1 MYIQTSGGFHETD
14 NEDIKIHTGKYRGI
28 EVLNGNRIQSRFR
41 KWFVKEL
48 IKAFDGENDVVVITF
63 DEKYNEK
70 GDPVQKFYSAD
81 NIDLEVMPNRHNSSQ
96 TF

>member
-1 MYIQTSGGFHETD
+1 MAIVF
-14 NEDIKIHTGKYRGI
+14 K
-28 EVLNGNRIQSRFR
+28 SRFR

-48 IKAFDGENDVVVITF
+48 IKAFDGEDDVVVITF

-81 NIDLEVMPNRHNSSQ
+81 NIDLEVMHKTATIQVKPFEELWARKNRDRIEHIFLKEPIENK
-96 TF
+96 TGN

>member
-1 MYIQTSGGFHETD
+1 MATAY
-14 NEDIKIHTGKYRGI
+14 K
-28 EVLNGNRIQSRFR
+28 SRFR

-48 IKAFDGENDVVVITF
+48 IKAFDGENDVNVITF

-81 NIDLEVMPNRHNSSQ
+81 NIDLEVLHKTATIQVKPFEELWVRKIENELS
-96 TF
+96 TYF

>member
-1 MYIQTSGGFHETD
+1 MAIVF
-14 NEDIKIHTGKYRGI
+14 K
-28 EVLNGNRIQSRFR
+28 SRFR

-81 NIDLEVMPNRHNSSQ
+81 NIDLEVLHKTATIQVKPFEELWVRKNRERVEHIFLKEPIENN
-96 TF
+96 TGN

>member
-1 MYIQTSGGFHETD
+1 MTVAY
-14 NEDIKIHTGKYRGI
+14 K
-28 EVLNGNRIQSRFR
+28 SRFR

-63 DEKYNEK
+63 DEKYNDK

-81 NIDLEVMPNRHNSSQ
+81 NIDLEVLHKTATIQVKPFEELWARKNRDRIEHIFLKDPIENK
-96 TF
+96 TGN

>member
-1 MYIQTSGGFHETD
+1 MAIVF
-14 NEDIKIHTGKYRGI
+14 K
-28 EVLNGNRIQSRFR
+28 SRFR

-81 NIDLEVMPNRHNSSQ
+81 NIDFEVMHKTATIQVKPFEELWVRKNRERVEHIFLKDPIENK
-96 TF
+96 TGN

>member
-1 MYIQTSGGFHETD
+1 MATAY
-14 NEDIKIHTGKYRGI
+14 K
-28 EVLNGNRIQSRFR
+28 SRFR
-41 KWFVKEL
+41 KGFVKEL

-81 NIDLEVMPNRHNSSQ
+81 NIDLEVLHKTATIQVKPFEELWARKNRDRIEHIFLKEPIENK
-96 TF
+96 TGN

>member
-1 MYIQTSGGFHETD
+1 MAIVF
-14 NEDIKIHTGKYRGI
+14 K
-28 EVLNGNRIQSRFR
+28 SRFR

-70 GDPVQKFYSAD
+70 GDPVQKFYSL
-81 NIDLEVMPNRHNSSQ
+81 I
-96 TF
+96 T

>member
-1 MYIQTSGGFHETD
+1 MAIVF
-14 NEDIKIHTGKYRGI
+14 K
-28 EVLNGNRIQSRFR
+28 SRFR

-81 NIDLEVMPNRHNSSQ
+81 NIDLEVMHKTATIQVKPFEELWVRKNRERVEHIFLKEPIENK
-96 TF
+96 TGN

>member
-1 MYIQTSGGFHETD
+1 MATAY
-14 NEDIKIHTGKYRGI
+14 K
-28 EVLNGNRIQSRFR
+28 SRFR

-81 NIDLEVMPNRHNSSQ
+81 NIDLEVLHKTATIQVKPFEELWVRNNRERVEHIFLKEPTENK
-96 TF
+96 TGN

>member
-1 MYIQTSGGFHETD
+1 MAIVF
-14 NEDIKIHTGKYRGI
+14 K
-28 EVLNGNRIQSRFR
+28 SRFR

-81 NIDLEVMPNRHNSSQ
+81 NIDLEVMHKTATIQVKPFEELWVRKNRERVEHIFLKESIENK
-96 TF
+96 TGN

>member
-1 MYIQTSGGFHETD
+1 MATRY
-14 NEDIKIHTGKYRGI
+14 K
-28 EVLNGNRIQSRFR
+28 SRFR

-81 NIDLEVMPNRHNSSQ
+81 NIDLEVLHKTATIQVKPFEELWVRKNRERVEHIFLKEPIENK
-96 TF
+96 TGN

>member
-1 MYIQTSGGFHETD
+1 MATAY
-14 NEDIKIHTGKYRGI
+14 K
-28 EVLNGNRIQSRFR
+28 SRFR

-81 NIDLEVMPNRHNSSQ
+81 NIDLEVLHKTSTIQVKPFEELWVRKNRERVEHIFLKEPIENK
-96 TF
+96 TGN

>member
-1 MYIQTSGGFHETD
+1 MAIVF
-14 NEDIKIHTGKYRGI
+14 K
-28 EVLNGNRIQSRFR
+28 SRFR

-81 NIDLEVMPNRHNSSQ
+81 NIDLEVMHKTATIQVKPFEELWVRKNRERVEHIFLKEPIENKAGN
-96 TF
+96 

>member
-1 MYIQTSGGFHETD
+1 MAIVF
-14 NEDIKIHTGKYRGI
+14 K
-28 EVLNGNRIQSRFR
+28 SRFR

-81 NIDLEVMPNRHNSSQ
+81 NIDLEVMHKTATIQVKPFEELWVRKIRERVEHIFLKEPIENKTGN
-96 TF
+96 

>member
-1 MYIQTSGGFHETD
+1 MAIVF
-14 NEDIKIHTGKYRGI
+14 K
-28 EVLNGNRIQSRFR
+28 SRFR

-81 NIDLEVMPNRHNSSQ
+81 NIDLEVLHKTATIQVKPFEELWVRKNRERVEHIFLKDPIENK
-96 TF
+96 TGN

>member
-1 MYIQTSGGFHETD
+1 MATAY
-14 NEDIKIHTGKYRGI
+14 K
-28 EVLNGNRIQSRFR
+28 SRFR

-70 GDPVQKFYSAD
+70 GYPVQKFYSAD
-81 NIDLEVMPNRHNSSQ
+81 NIDLEVLHKTATIQVKPFEELWVRKNRERVEHIFLKEPIENK
-96 TF
+96 TGN

>member
-1 MYIQTSGGFHETD
+1 MAIVF
-14 NEDIKIHTGKYRGI
+14 K
-28 EVLNGNRIQSRFR
+28 SRFR

-81 NIDLEVMPNRHNSSQ
+81 NIDLEVMHKTATIQVKPFEELWVRKNRERVEHIFLKDPIENK
-96 TF
+96 TGN

>member
-1 MYIQTSGGFHETD
+1 MAIVF
-14 NEDIKIHTGKYRGI
+14 K
-28 EVLNGNRIQSRFR
+28 SRFR

-70 GDPVQKFYSAD
+70 GDQFQKFYSAD
-81 NIDLEVMPNRHNSSQ
+81 NIDLEGMHKTATIQVKPFEELWVRKNRERVEHIFLKEPIENK
-96 TF
+96 TGN

>member
-1 MYIQTSGGFHETD
+1 MASVF
-14 NEDIKIHTGKYRGI
+14 K
-28 EVLNGNRIQSRFR
+28 SRFR

-81 NIDLEVMPNRHNSSQ
+81 NIDLEVMHKTATIQVKPFEELWVRKNRERVEHIFLKEPIENK
-96 TF
+96 TGN

>member
-1 MYIQTSGGFHETD
+1 MAIVF
-14 NEDIKIHTGKYRGI
+14 K
-28 EVLNGNRIQSRFR
+28 SRFR

-81 NIDLEVMPNRHNSSQ
+81 NIDLEVMHKTATIQVKPFEELWVRKNRDRVEHIFLKEPIENK
-96 TF
+96 TGN

>member
-1 MYIQTSGGFHETD
+1 MAIVF
-14 NEDIKIHTGKYRGI
+14 K
-28 EVLNGNRIQSRFR
+28 SRFR

-48 IKAFDGENDVVVITF
+48 IKAFDAENDVVVITF

-81 NIDLEVMPNRHNSSQ
+81 NIDLEVMHKTATIQVKPFEELWVRKNRERVEHIFLKEPIENK
-96 TF
+96 TGN

>member
-1 MYIQTSGGFHETD
+1 MATAYKG
-14 NEDIKIHTGKYRGI
+14 
-28 EVLNGNRIQSRFR
+28 RFR

-81 NIDLEVMPNRHNSSQ
+81 NIDLEVLHKTATIQVKPFEELWVRKNRERVEHIFLKEPIENK
-96 TF
+96 TGN

>member
-1 MYIQTSGGFHETD
+1 MAIVF
-14 NEDIKIHTGKYRGI
+14 K
-28 EVLNGNRIQSRFR
+28 SRFR

-81 NIDLEVMPNRHNSSQ
+81 NIDLEVLHKTATIQVKPFEELWVRKNRERVEHIFLKEPIENK
-96 TF
+96 TGN

>member
-1 MYIQTSGGFHETD
+1 MAIAY
-14 NEDIKIHTGKYRGI
+14 K
-28 EVLNGNRIQSRFR
+28 SRFR

-81 NIDLEVMPNRHNSSQ
+81 NIDLEVLHKTATIQVKPFEELWVRKNRERVEHIFLKEPIENK
-96 TF
+96 TGN

>member
-1 MYIQTSGGFHETD
+1 MAIVF
-14 NEDIKIHTGKYRGI
+14 K
-28 EVLNGNRIQSRFR
+28 SRFR

-70 GDPVQKFYSAD
+70 GDPVQKFYSAA
-81 NIDLEVMPNRHNSSQ
+81 NIDLEVMHKTATIQVKPFEELWVRKNRERVEHIFLKDPIENK
-96 TF
+96 TGN

>member
-1 MYIQTSGGFHETD
+1 MAIVF
-14 NEDIKIHTGKYRGI
+14 K
-28 EVLNGNRIQSRFR
+28 SRFR

-81 NIDLEVMPNRHNSSQ
+81 NIDLEVLHKTATIQVKPFEELWVRKNRERVEHIFLKEPIEDKSGN
-96 TF
+96 

>member
-1 MYIQTSGGFHETD
+1 MARAY
-14 NEDIKIHTGKYRGI
+14 K
-28 EVLNGNRIQSRFR
+28 SRFR

-81 NIDLEVMPNRHNSSQ
+81 NIDLEVLHKTATIQVKPFEELWVRKNRERVEHIFLKEPIENK
-96 TF
+96 TGN

>member
-1 MYIQTSGGFHETD
+1 MATAY
-14 NEDIKIHTGKYRGI
+14 K
-28 EVLNGNRIQSRFR
+28 SRFI

-81 NIDLEVMPNRHNSSQ
+81 NIDLEVLHKTATIQVKPFEELWVRKNRERVEHIFLKEPIENK
-96 TF
+96 TGN

>member
-1 MYIQTSGGFHETD
+1 MAIVF
-14 NEDIKIHTGKYRGI
+14 K
-28 EVLNGNRIQSRFR
+28 SRFR

-81 NIDLEVMPNRHNSSQ
+81 NIDLEVMHKTATIQVKPFEELWVRKNRKRVEHIFLKDPIENK
-96 TF
+96 TGN

>member
-1 MYIQTSGGFHETD
+1 MAIVF
-14 NEDIKIHTGKYRGI
+14 K
-28 EVLNGNRIQSRFR
+28 SRFR

-81 NIDLEVMPNRHNSSQ
+81 NIDLEVLHKTATIQVKPFEELWVRKNRDRVEHIFLKEPIEDKSGN
-96 TF
+96 

>member
-1 MYIQTSGGFHETD
+1 MAIVF
-14 NEDIKIHTGKYRGI
+14 K
-28 EVLNGNRIQSRFR
+28 SRFR

-70 GDPVQKFYSAD
+70 GDPVQTFYSAD
-81 NIDLEVMPNRHNSSQ
+81 NIDLEVMHKTATIQVKPFEELWVRKNRERVEHIFLKDPIENK
-96 TF
+96 TGN

>member
-1 MYIQTSGGFHETD
+1 MAIVF
-14 NEDIKIHTGKYRGI
+14 K
-28 EVLNGNRIQSRFR
+28 SRFR

-48 IKAFDGENDVVVITF
+48 IKAFDGENDVGVITF

-81 NIDLEVMPNRHNSSQ
+81 NIDLEVMHKTATIQVKPFEELWVRKNRERVEHIFLKEPIENK
-96 TF
+96 TGN

>member
-1 MYIQTSGGFHETD
+1 MAIVF
-14 NEDIKIHTGKYRGI
+14 K
-28 EVLNGNRIQSRFR
+28 SRFR

-81 NIDLEVMPNRHNSSQ
+81 NIDLEVMHKTATIQVKPFEELWARKNRDRIEHIFLKEPIENK
-96 TF
+96 TGN

>member
-1 MYIQTSGGFHETD
+1 MATAY
-14 NEDIKIHTGKYRGI
+14 N
-28 EVLNGNRIQSRFR
+28 SRFR

-70 GDPVQKFYSAD
+70 GDPVQKVYSAD
-81 NIDLEVMPNRHNSSQ
+81 NIDLEVLHKTATIQVKPFEELWVRKNRERVEHIFLKDPIENK
-96 TF
+96 TGN